1 MNISRLQA
9 AFISEP
15 ENSFSGVPGI
25 MTMFDAEK
33 INVQDHTPS
42 PPPADLRICR
52 YNAEAIP
59 DVLKL
64 VKVTLG
70 NEGAVRKTEAF
81 WRWKH
86 EDNDFGSSYGLYAW
100 DETQALAVGLRVLM
114 RWQFRTKDGELLRAV
129 RAVDTA
135 THPAYQ
141 RLGIFSKLT
150 RQAVEDLKQEG
161 VDLIFNTPN
170 ARSLPGYLKMGW
182 QIVAKWPLYIRA
194 LRPIRM
200 LSRRLKSI
208 PASQQ
213 LIKFDDF
220 FAPDIMTWQA
230 FAERYGED
238 IPKLVSNWEQQR
250 HQTGFRTRRDF
261 NFLQWRYG
269 EHPHL
274 TYGIYAWEDLGTLAG
289 FAILRPNWRYGW
301 QEIVL
306 TEMFV
311 TPSDARR
318 KKKFLLNCI
327 EQLRGDYLI
336 AHFAQGTEERK
347 LLRQAGFFRAPAQ
360 GMIFTVNPLQP
371 SSQHALAPASWDL
384 THHYCA
390 AVFWWAFGQPHAARR
405 SNVDAALYRH
415 RGGSPKSSI

>member
-1 MNISRLQA
+1 MYKKKLI
-9 AFISEP
+9 
-15 ENSFSGVPGI
+15 
-25 MTMFDAEK
+25 TMIDADQT
-33 INVQDHTPS
+33 IAQNHTPS
-42 PPPADLRICR
+42 PQLADLRICR

-59 DVLKL
+59 EVLKL

-86 EDNDFGSSYGLYAW
+86 EDNHFGSSYGLYAR

-114 RWQFRTKDGELLRAV
+114 RWQFRTKDGELLQAV

-150 RQAVEDLKQEG
+150 RQAVDDLKQEG

-200 LSRRLKSI
+200 LSRRLKTI

-220 FAPDIMTWQA
+220 FAPNIMTWQA

-250 HQTGFRTRRDF
+250 RQACPARGSRQARVGLRTLKDF
-261 NFLQWRYG
+261 NYLQWRYG
-269 EHPHL
+269 QHPHL
-274 TYGIYAWEDLGTLAG
+274 TYGIYAWEDAGTLAG

-306 TEMFV
+306 TEI
-311 TPSDARR
+311 
-318 KKKFLLNCI
+318 FLRQPDPKLGKSFLKHLI
-327 EQLRGDYLI
+327 KELRGDYLV
-336 AHFAQGTEERK
+336 AHFSAPTFEK
-347 LLRQAGFFRAPAQ
+347 ALLRRAGFLQAPRQ
-360 GMIFTVNPLQP
+360 GMTFTVNPL
-371 SSQHALAPASWDL
+371 SSRSQSAL
-384 THHYCA
+384 A
-390 AVFWWAFGQPHAARR
+390 AVFWDLTLGDLEVF
-405 SNVDAALYRH
+405 
-415 RGGSPKSSI
+415 